1 MSRKV
6 TKNVLV
12 TTLLARHPVGVFA
25 RITPEALIERLVAF
39 HQASGPDDLYG
50 RIPNS
55 TRTLKRW
62 KAEGW
67 PQNVSDALEM
77 LEAAGYLVTDE
88 PTVSEMN
95 QARARKVARR
105 LADDAEQLLALL

>member
-1 MSRKV
+1 MSRRGAKI
-6 TKNVLV
+6 VLV
-12 TTLLARHPVGVFA
+12 TTLCGRHPVGVFD
-25 RITPEALIERLVAF
+25 RFTPGDLVERLIAF
-39 HQASGPDDLYG
+39 HKAAGADDLYG

-67 PQNVSDALEM
+67 PQNISATLEM
-77 LEAAGYLVTDE
+77 LEDAGYLVTDE
-88 PTVSEMN
+88 RTLNEMN

-105 LADDAEQLLALL
+105 LADDAEQLLGLL